1 MNIDTPLIS
10 IIVPIYNAELY
21 LNDCLSSIASQTY
34 QNIEVILI
42 NDGSTDSSGD
52 IAKQFCNSDDRF
64 QLISQSNSGVA
75 AAREKALRLTKGE
88 FIIHTDS
95 DDLMTERAI
104 EYLYKSIIENESNIA
119 VGAYIKQNNS
129 GQEVVLHTL
138 NNKHIFTSKI
148 LNGEY
153 RSVLWN
159 KLIKRDLCRNIS
171 FEKNINYMEDV
182 LFLSKVLNNDKVKI
196 SITDEVVYFYR
207 KVDTSYTNNITY
219 ESIISSIKVIDK
231 ICEIYKDKYGDEFIA
246 HVKNKN
252 KVRVLLNSNETQ
264 RNISPESIKYIF
276 HDKKLPLKH
285 KMVIIS
291 DFLYLNSTIKFYKYL
306 NKNIPKKTNLS

>member
-1 MNIDTPLIS
+1 MNVDTPLIS
-10 IIVPIYNAELY
+10 IIVPIYNAEFY

-34 QNIEVILI
+34 EHIEVILI

-52 IAKQFCNSDDRF
+52 IANQFCNNDDRF
-64 QLISQSNSGVA
+64 QLINQSNSGVA
-75 AAREKALRLTKGE
+75 AAREKALRLARGE
-88 FIIHTDS
+88 FVIHTDS

-104 EYLYKSIIENESNIA
+104 EYLYKSIIENDSNVA
-119 VGAYIKQNNS
+119 VGAYIKQNNL
-129 GQEVVLHTL
+129 GQEVVHHSQ

-148 LNGEY
+148 LDGEY

-159 KLIKRDLCRNIS
+159 KLIKMDLCRNIS

-182 LFLSKVLNNDKVKI
+182 LFLSKVLNNDNIKI
-196 SITDEVVYFYR
+196 SIVDEVVYFYR

-231 ICEIYKDKYGDEFIA
+231 ICEMYKDTYSDEFIA
-246 HVKNKN
+246 HVKNRN

-264 RNISPESIKYIF
+264 RNTFPESNKHLF
-276 HDKKLPLKH
+276 SDKKMALKH
-285 KMVIIS
+285 KIVVIS
-291 DFLYLNSTIKFYKYL
+291 DLLYLNSSIKFYKSL
-306 NKNIPKKTNLS
+306 KNKIFS